1 MNILFRRNST
11 NNQSNSNKDDS
22 FVLQSNKEVKDND
35 HKNDDDD
42 DDILIVTSTTK
53 DNKPTKTNP
62 TLLTQTVQHLFGK
75 TSSPPSTNQINDID
89 EKNILEQPNTDDSLI
104 DLN

>member
-22 FVLQSNKEVKDND
+22 LVLQSNKEVKDND
-35 HKNDDDD
+35 HNNDDD

-53 DNKPTKTNP
+53 DNKPTKTSP

-75 TSSPPSTNQINDID
+75 TSSSPSTNQINGID
-89 EKNILEQPNTDDSLI
+89 EKNILEQTNTDDSLI